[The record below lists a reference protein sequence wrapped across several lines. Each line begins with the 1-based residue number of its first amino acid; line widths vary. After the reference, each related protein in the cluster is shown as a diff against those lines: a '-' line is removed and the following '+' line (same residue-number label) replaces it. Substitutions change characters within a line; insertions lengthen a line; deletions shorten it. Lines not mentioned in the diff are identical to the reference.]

1 MKIKY
6 TTFKRENE
14 ILRIRKEN
22 FKLDPQDIYAIVH
35 HNLKM
40 TIKRYVNADTIPEKY
55 YPIKD
60 AVSFYDMLGHTY
72 CTLADEM
79 YLLENDV
86 DSFAGIL
93 YLYILAK
100 SKSYEYEASG
110 TKITNNS
117 IEYNRSKKRGLEQI
131 SFSAVTIDKFELFEK
146 FADGIGCE
154 LIKAMYHKDYDK
166 ARRLAEQ
173 LPDTAEMYEKNKYY
187 MSYYYESYFM
197 KDLFLSILDKNE
209 KAFNEALMTRIKN
222 VRRGYIM
229 PVDVVST
236 AMIKFAS
243 ENGISYNFDVIEIP
257 RKLIHGGIIIDTDK
271 YKFPDFSEYKG
282 EFI

>member
-1 MKIKY
+1 MKIVYKPI
-6 TTFKRENE
+6 KWEKE
-14 ILRIRKEN
+14 ILRIKKVNRE
-22 FKLDPQDIYAIVH
+22 LDPSDIHAINH

-40 TIKRYVNADTIPEKY
+40 TIKMYVNADTIPEDH

-60 AVSFYDMLGHTY
+60 AVSFYDMLGSRY
-72 CTLADEM
+72 NLLADEI

-86 DSFAGIL
+86 DSFAGNL

-100 SKSYEYEASG
+100 SKAYEFKASG
-110 TKITNNS
+110 TKITNQS
-117 IEYNRSKKRGLEQI
+117 IEYNHSKKRGLEQI
-131 SFSAVTIDKFELFEK
+131 SFSAVTINKFELFEK
-146 FADGIGCE
+146 FADGTGCE

-173 LPDTAEMYEKNKYY
+173 LPDTAEMYKKDKYRET
-187 MSYYYESYFM
+187 YYFDKRYM
-197 KDLFLSILDKNE
+197 KDLYLSILDKNE

-222 VRRGYIM
+222 VRKGYIM

-257 RKLIHGGIIIDTDK
+257 RKLINGEITIDTDK

-282 EFI
+282 EIL